1 MTDQPP
7 EGRTVPHMTSE
18 PTRQTQFRR
27 MLVLLMVVA
36 VSAAFLAVV
45 RNFIL
50 AVFLAAVI
58 STMLHPLYRR
68 VLTICGSRRGL
79 ASGLVLAGFILA
91 VGIPLLLFMGLVAS
105 EAVAVTKTAG
115 PWIQEHLQDPVNLYL
130 PDWFPFASTL
140 EPYRVHILDRLGEA
154 SSSAGDFLF
163 SSFAVATRGTID
175 FFINLFVFLYAM
187 FFFLMRGEE
196 LFHSAL
202 LYLPLGSSD
211 RKEVVDKGLAVTRAT
226 LKSILIIGLLQ
237 GVLVGLA
244 FWVVGIEGAAFWATV
259 ILVLSAI
266 PALGT
271 PIIWGPAAVWLMLD
285 GQIAEGIGLAVWG
298 TFVVGLVDNILR
310 PRIVGEETR
319 LPDLVI
325 LVSIL
330 GGIGAFG
337 AVGIIVGPI
346 LAAVFFV
353 ILDVYRATF
362 ADILPGGADGPD

>member
-1 MTDQPP
+1 
-7 EGRTVPHMTSE
+7 MTSE

-27 MLVLLMVVA
+27 TLVLLMVVA

-50 AVFLAAVI
+50 AIFLAAVI

-68 VLTICGSRRGL
+68 LMTVCGRRRGL

-105 EAVAVTKTAG
+105 EAVAVTRAAG
-115 PWIQEHLQDPVNLYL
+115 PWIQQNLQDPVYLSGHL
-130 PDWFPFASTL
+130 PDWFPFSSTL
-140 EPYRVHILDRLGEA
+140 EPYRVQILERLSEA

-187 FFFLMRGEE
+187 FFFLMRGED

-202 LYLPLGSSD
+202 LYMPLGSSD
-211 RKEVVDKGLAVTRAT
+211 RNQVVDKGLAVTRAT

-285 GQIAEGIGLAVWG
+285 GQMAEGIGLAVWG

-362 ADILPGGADGPD
+362 SDILPGGADGPD